1 MFIGL
6 TSCLMFLVY
15 LRYLAYRGK
24 LDQVQWD
31 VSTITA
37 ADYTVEMKIDSE
49 EFKNWKRGYEQNSK
63 MF

>member
-1 MFIGL
+1 
-6 TSCLMFLVY
+6 MFLVY